1 MGNTRNSCVRLSILT
16 SLPMA
21 SVRIACK
28 TFKRGW
34 HVPIRSARR
43 GSWVCHALRS
53 SGRAIQT
60 APKGHGS
67 PSPGQRPRRPTHVKD
82 PSGLAPLVN
91 KVERLRQ
98 VSAKTTDPHVLV
110 TWVKEIGGHAQAG
123 EPHSPAGQ
131 AGRGLDTCSVSVVA
145 CQPRSPAGQ
154 AGRGLDATGVE
165 QRGRCPDGLGEPR
178 AFGPAT
184 KVLLSAALLATTL
197 ATCGQFAER
206 VARAD
211 EAKVTVREIF
221 VPFADLDVLLE
232 NQPHRVLLSRAEYED
247 LLKKAKKTAKTHAPQ
262 GAVLV
267 AADYTA
273 TGEEERV
280 RWVGNL
286 TLDVLEEDLQTIS
299 LDLSAPG
306 LRSAT
311 LDGKPASIGRGA
323 DGRLVLFVE
332 GKGRH
337 VLLLEMVSPL
347 QANAAQQVLSFH
359 VPQPPAARF
368 RLTMPGNVEIRSG
381 ASVAS
386 RVVDESPRQTRFELL
401 AKPGD
406 TALVMTLNSHL
417 ARRERAVV
425 ARSVLVNEVT
435 QAYERL
441 HATVSLSI
449 LHQATDRFRFALPQ
463 GFEITDVA
471 SPLVARWAIEKE
483 KDRRVLDVRLREPTV
498 ETVVLNLSALKMH
511 SPLEQW
517 SSDNRQPITDNQ
529 QLTTDNRQLTWS
541 FPQLQPLDVVGQVAV
556 VGLLAEDRLNAEA
569 IQATGL
575 VPIDTEVLGRA
586 MPVTVVRAEPG
597 ARRCAPTWP
606 TTRRKRSSA

>member
-1 MGNTRNSCVRLSILT
+1 M
-16 SLPMA
+16 
-21 SVRIACK
+21 
-28 TFKRGW
+28 
-34 HVPIRSARR
+34 
-43 GSWVCHALRS
+43 
-53 SGRAIQT
+53 
-60 APKGHGS
+60 
-67 PSPGQRPRRPTHVKD
+67 
-82 PSGLAPLVN
+82 
-91 KVERLRQ
+91 
-98 VSAKTTDPHVLV
+98 
-110 TWVKEIGGHAQAG
+110 
-123 EPHSPAGQ
+123 
-131 AGRGLDTCSVSVVA
+131 
-145 CQPRSPAGQ
+145 
-154 AGRGLDATGVE
+154 
-165 QRGRCPDGLGEPR
+165 
-178 AFGPAT
+178 
-184 KVLLSAALLATTL
+184 
-197 ATCGQFAER
+197 
-206 VARAD
+206 
-211 EAKVTVREIF
+211 
-221 VPFADLDVLLE
+221 
-232 NQPHRVLLSRAEYED
+232 
-247 LLKKAKKTAKTHAPQ
+247 
-262 GAVLV
+262 
-267 AADYTA
+267 
-273 TGEEERV
+273 
-280 RWVGNL
+280 
-286 TLDVLEEDLQTIS
+286 
-299 LDLSAPG
+299 
-306 LRSAT
+306 
-311 LDGKPASIGRGA
+311 
-323 DGRLVLFVE
+323 LFVE

-368 RLTMPGNVEIRSG
+368 RLTMPGDVEIRSG

-406 TALVMTLNSHL
+406 TVLVMTLNSHL

-425 ARSVLVNEVT
+425 ARSVLVDEVT

-441 HATVSLSI
+441 HATVSFDI

-586 MPVTVVRAEPG
+586 MPVTVVRAEP
-597 ARRCAPTWP
+597 APTLRSYVAYYAPQAVFGLTAPLQRPKAEMAVQTNVLLSLGEQGQRVHGGFLLAPANEKLFAVDFSVPAGWHV
-606 TTRRKRSSA
+606 TRVAGPDNKPLIPERYGAAGEAGRVHVRLPQGVPPEQEYRLYFEALSTPAGWLSGWESAKAVFPVFAVVGAAARYRGYCYRGPGRHDRAPGNARAVDSAR